1 MTAKTGPEKPF
12 IITVDGPSGSG
23 KSTVCR
29 RVAAQLKIGYIDT
42 GAMYRCVG
50 WAVRRAGLDL
60 KDEKGLEKL
69 LSNLEIRFQPAGG
82 ENLVYCNGHDVTRA
96 IRTPEID
103 RLASAVS
110 AIGQVRRALL
120 PLQRAAGRNA
130 SAIIDGRDAGTVIFP
145 EADLKIYLDADLET
159 RARRRLRD
167 QANENGIDLEKV
179 REAIRQRDRDDSS
192 RAHAPLKM
200 AADAVRI
207 DTTRLTI
214 DEVCCRIIELARARG
229 VRHG

>member
-1 MTAKTGPEKPF
+1 MTTAEPKKPF

-29 RVAAQLKIGYIDT
+29 KVAARLEIGYIDT

-50 WAVRRAGLDL
+50 WAVSRAGLDL
-60 KDEKGLEKL
+60 NDEKGLEKL
-69 LSNLEIRFQPAGG
+69 LAGLEIRFQPAG
-82 ENLVYCNGHDVTRA
+82 EKNLVFCNGQDVTRA

-110 AIGQVRRALL
+110 AIGIVRKALL
-120 PLQRAAGRNA
+120 PLQRAAAA
-130 SAIIDGRDAGTVIFP
+130 SGPAIIDGRDAGTVIFP
-145 EADLKIYLDADLET
+145 DADLKIYLDADLET
-159 RARRRLRD
+159 RARRRLKD
-167 QANENGIDLEKV
+167 QAQENGIDLEKV
-179 REAIRQRDRDDSS
+179 IAAIRQRDLNDSS

-214 DEVCCRIIELARARG
+214 DEVCEQIITLAQQRG
-229 VRHG
+229 FRHG